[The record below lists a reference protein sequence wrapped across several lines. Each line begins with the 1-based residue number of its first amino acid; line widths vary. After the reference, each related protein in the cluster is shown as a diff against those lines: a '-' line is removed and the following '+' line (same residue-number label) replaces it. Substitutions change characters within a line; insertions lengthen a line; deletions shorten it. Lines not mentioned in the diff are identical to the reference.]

1 MQTLDFLAEQI
12 NAKDMSKAL
21 IAKLTNISLKEV
33 LADVEAGKD
42 TKNICRAVEM
52 KFYEMMNISMAVNIS
67 YTLKE
72 IYATPIGQSLWKYFS
87 EWEHYSG
94 DPFYPVPGS
103 SKDKSR
109 DFARKSFTLAYP
121 HKGGLG
127 FWAGEYGSLRKD
139 LLLFLIKSTEA

>member
-52 KFYEMMNISMAVNIS
+52 KFYEMMNISMAINIS
-67 YTLKE
+67 YTQRNLFYSNRPIFVE
-72 IYATPIGQSLWKYFS
+72 IFFRLG
-87 EWEHYSG
+87 
-94 DPFYPVPGS
+94 
-103 SKDKSR
+103 
-109 DFARKSFTLAYP
+109 TL
-121 HKGGLG
+121 
-127 FWAGEYGSLRKD
+127 F
-139 LLLFLIKSTEA
+139 